1 MSKYAIIKTTTYEDE
16 DEEEIYV
23 DFLVYKTLEEAFYY
37 KETNERVGCECKLYK
52 LLELD

>member
-1 MSKYAIIKTTTYEDE
+1 MSKYAVIKTTTYED

-23 DFLVYKTLEEAFYY
+23 DFLVFKTLEEAFYY
-37 KETNERVGCECKLYK
+37 KENNERMGCECKLYK